1 MPEIAEVRHF
11 VDQLFE
17 EFEGQNLNK
26 IEIVGGRFLKEGIA
40 DYSENN
46 MPLLDAHFNAKGK
59 FIYWTFNESFSQEE
73 THFFITL
80 GMSGS
85 FGERNKHSAIKFSF
99 DSKDIYFNDIRHF
112 GTFRMG
118 RTKSELIKKLKSLG
132 WDALREPTVPQD
144 LIPKLRKKN
153 FQAIGGILMDQ
164 KIFAGLGNYLRS
176 EILYAARIN
185 PFIRIIH
192 LTDQDIIRIG
202 EEYIRIAREA
212 YKANGATLA
221 TYSDM
226 NGDVGTF
233 TKQLAVYGKKKC
245 PLGYDVVTQPGPDG
259 RAVHWVPKVQQV
271 NDVMNLHR
279 SVDEEFARKY
289 LVKSR

>member
-1 MPEIAEVRHF
+1 MPEISEVRHF
-11 VDQLFE
+11 VDQLSA
-17 EFEGQNLNK
+17 EFEGQSLHS

-40 DYSENN
+40 GSSIMN
-46 MPLLDAHFNAKGK
+46 MKWLNANFNAKGK
-59 FIYWTFNESFSQEE
+59 FIYWTFNRPFYKEE
-73 THFFITL
+73 TFIFITL

-85 FGERNKHSAIKFSF
+85 FGKQNKHSAIKFAF
-99 DSKDIYFNDIRHF
+99 DSGDVYFNDIRHF
-112 GTFRMG
+112 GTVRMDLD
-118 RTKSELIKKLKSLG
+118 RNDLIKKLKSLG
-132 WDALREPTVPQD
+132 WDALRDPAVPQD

-192 LTDQDIIRIG
+192 LTDQDITRIG

-226 NGDVGTF
+226 NGNVGTF

-245 PLGYDVVTQPGPDG
+245 PMGYDVLTQPGPDG
-259 RAVHWVPKVQQV
+259 RTVHWVPQVQQV
-271 NDVMNLHR
+271 NNVMNLHR

-289 LVKSR
+289 LVKSK